1 MVEVRKLKILLI
13 EDNPDD
19 IEMTEQALKKSEFDS
34 DLFVVRDGEEA
45 LNFLHK
51 QGEHQDAPRPD
62 LILLDL
68 NLPKID
74 GREVLVRIKRDE
86 KLRRIPV
93 IVLTISEYERDIAK
107 AYNSGASSYI
117 TKPIDFSKFVKIIKT
132 VRDYWRIVQLPSEE
146 ER

>member
-1 MVEVRKLKILLI
+1 MAEAENEQLKVLLV

-19 IEMTEQALKKSEFDS
+19 IEITEQALKKSRFDC

-45 LNFLHK
+45 LNFLHRRE
-51 QGEHQDAPRPD
+51 GHRDAPRPD

-74 GREVLVRIKRDE
+74 GREVLVQIKQDE

-93 IVLTISEYERDIAK
+93 IVLTVSEYEKDIAK

-117 TKPIDFSKFVKIIKT
+117 TKPVDFRGFVKIMET
-132 VRDYWRIVQLPSEE
+132 VRDYWEIVTLSSE
-146 ER
+146 